1 MGNIIGHN
9 RNLSSDRQR
18 QTEGQEVRD
27 QSQRPEYQRPTHQD
41 FAYNPPRSSQ
51 DRAEQPTQGMP
62 QESQWRAH
70 FDIQNIENYS
80 SGQMAEFVFW
90 GIAEHFGQ
98 YVQRI
103 VESGEPMD
111 RPVPPIIQKWRDQ
124 YLEDFHSKLDPTDKP
139 ASSNSEEKQDIPFL
153 EESNMRMIVFN
164 AQLGSLSNEWSKMD
178 GNANRDQEIER
189 MMQLHNQNTDKLV
202 EILLEERS
210 KSGDILGRMP
220 EGEGRAKLESV
231 VDENIKKYMDKK
243 DE

>member
-9 RNLSSDRQR
+9 RNSSSDRQR

-27 QSQRPEYQRPTHQD
+27 QSQRPEHRRPPHQD
-41 FAYNPPRSSQ
+41 FAYNPPRPSQ

-90 GIAEHFGQ
+90 GISERFGQ
-98 YVQRI
+98 YVQRL
-103 VESGEPMD
+103 VEPMD

-139 ASSNSEEKQDIPFL
+139 ASSNSEEKQ
-153 EESNMRMIVFN
+153 
-164 AQLGSLSNEWSKMD
+164 SLH
-178 GNANRDQEIER
+178 
-189 MMQLHNQNTDKLV
+189 L
-202 EILLEERS
+202 
-210 KSGDILGRMP
+210 
-220 EGEGRAKLESV
+220 
-231 VDENIKKYMDKK
+231 
-243 DE
+243 